1 MNGAPTETEKEM
13 SNSPNL
19 KSADFVVIG
28 GGIIGCWTALHL
40 ARAGKQVCVVEKAE
54 IAHNGSGRNRGNVR
68 VQLREAV
75 ERDLINRSLVLW
87 QDFEESARTTVEYRV
102 TGNLLVSYDETLT
115 ADFQIEV
122 DRHRAIGLD
131 AHIVEGAALRELVPH
146 ISPDIVAGFL
156 TTQDGHVNGQLA
168 TWEAARQA
176 KLAGVRFL
184 RGTAADLIEHDH
196 GKVTAVQTSAGR
208 IATESVLVAA
218 AGDSVRLLEPLGIK
232 TPISLALHQILVT
245 EKLPFVTGP
254 YLRCASP
261 RISFCQTAS
270 GTLLLG
276 LGPAS
281 DIAPD
286 APQGVEPSKIEAI
299 SRETIRLVPALKDA
313 HIVRSWSGL
322 FDLTPDGRAMIGP
335 AEHVS
340 GLWIATGF
348 NGHGMAIA
356 PSVTESLAQAIL
368 GETPTVSLDPFAPVR
383 FERPLDIEASNEPVS
398 RVGHLGNLVAP
409 PIQ

>member
-1 MNGAPTETEKEM
+1 M
-13 SNSPNL
+13 SISPNL
-19 KSADFVVIG
+19 KSADIVIVG
-28 GGIIGCWTALHL
+28 GGIMGCWTALHL
-40 ARAGKQVCVVEKAE
+40 AQAGKSVCVVEKNE
-54 IAHNGSGRNRGNVR
+54 IAHHGSGRNRGNVR

-87 QDFEESARTTVEYRV
+87 QEFEDSARTTVEYRV
-102 TGNLLVSYDETLT
+102 TGNLLVSYDETLV

-131 AHIVEGAALRELVPH
+131 ASVVKGAELRELVPG
-146 ISPDIVAGFL
+146 ISQDIVAGFL
-156 TTQDGHVNGQLA
+156 TTQDGHINGQLA
-168 TWEAARQA
+168 TWEAARRA
-176 KLAGVRFL
+176 KIAGVRFL
-184 RGTAADLIEHDH
+184 RGTTVDAIEQEN

-208 IATESVLVAA
+208 IATDHVLVAA
-218 AGDSVRLLEPLGIK
+218 AGGSIALLEEHGIK
-232 TPISLALHQILVT
+232 VPISLALHQILVT

-286 APQGVEPSKIEAI
+286 AVQKIYPEKVEAI
-299 SRETIRLVPALKDA
+299 ARETIRLVPQLNDA
-313 HIVRSWSGL
+313 HIVRSWTGL
-322 FDLTPDGRAMIGP
+322 FDLTPDGRALIGP
-335 AEHVS
+335 SEHVD

-356 PSVTESLAQAIL
+356 PSVTESLAQMML
-368 GETPTVSLDPFAPVR
+368 GTDATVSLAPFAPIR
-383 FERPLDIEASNEPVS
+383 FERPLDLDVHDEPVS

>member
-1 MNGAPTETEKEM
+1 MAST
-13 SNSPNL
+13 PNVEP
-19 KSADFVVIG
+19 ADFVVVG
-28 GGIIGCWTALHL
+28 AGIIGCWTALHL
-40 ARAGKQVCVVEKAE
+40 ARAGKKVCVVEKAE
-54 IAHNGSGRNRGNVR
+54 IAHHGSGRNRGNVR

-87 QDFEESARTTVEYRV
+87 QDFEDGARSTIEYRV
-102 TGNLLVSYDETLT
+102 TGNLLVSYDETLV
-115 ADFQIEV
+115 ADFGIEV

-131 AHIVEGAALRELVPH
+131 AHVVQGETLRELVPG
-146 ISPDIVAGFL
+146 ISPEIVAGFL

-184 RGTAADLIEHDH
+184 RGVAVEALEHERGRVVAART
-196 GKVTAVQTSAGR
+196 GAGR
-208 IATESVLVAA
+208 IATEGILVAA
-218 AGDSVRLLEPLGIK
+218 AGDSVQLLETVAVK
-232 TPISLALHQILVT
+232 TPIRLALHQILVT
-245 EKLPFVTGP
+245 EKLPYVTGP

-261 RISFCQTAS
+261 RISFCQTAG

-281 DIAPD
+281 DLAPGGRQD
-286 APQGVEPSKIEAI
+286 LEPSKIEAI
-299 SRETIRLVPALKDA
+299 ARETARLVPDLRDV
-313 HIVRSWSGL
+313 HIVRSWTGL

-335 AEHVS
+335 AEHIE

-356 PSVTESLAQAIL
+356 PAVTESLAQSIL
-368 GETPTVSLDPFAPVR
+368 GQAPTVDLAPFAPTR
-383 FERPLDIEASNEPVS
+383 FERPMEADTSHKPVS
-398 RVGHLGNLVAP
+398 RIGHLGNLVAP